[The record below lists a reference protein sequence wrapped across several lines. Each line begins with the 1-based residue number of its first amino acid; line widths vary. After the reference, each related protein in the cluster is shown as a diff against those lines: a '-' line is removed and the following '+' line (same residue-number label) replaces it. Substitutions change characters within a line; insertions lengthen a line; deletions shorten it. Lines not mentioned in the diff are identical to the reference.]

1 MLFPGFFP
9 VIVVFLLAITKSLNE
24 CRQMDVIP
32 KLDFCSKTCLV
43 DFGWFAS
50 CKSIWIVSG
59 RFYTKTE
66 NIFPEMSPKV
76 APVYFTVGLIIFL
89 KRIFFGVNLLVIP

>member
-1 MLFPGFFP
+1 MSAARWRSKCIHSIRF
-9 VIVVFLLAITKSLNE
+9 
-24 CRQMDVIP
+24 IP
-32 KLDFCSKTCLV
+32 KMDIISKTCLV

-50 CKSIWIVSG
+50 CKSIRIVSG

-76 APVYFTVGLIIFL
+76 APVYFTVGFIIFL
-89 KRIFFGVNLLVIP
+89 KRIFTFVNLMYYFLDII